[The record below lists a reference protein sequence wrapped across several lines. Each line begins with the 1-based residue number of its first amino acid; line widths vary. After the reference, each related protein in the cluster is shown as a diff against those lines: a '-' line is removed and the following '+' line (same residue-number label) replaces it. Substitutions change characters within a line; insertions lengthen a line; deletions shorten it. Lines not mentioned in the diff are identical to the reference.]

1 MEKGRTVTNIP
12 GAIRTVECG
21 NGIYELV
28 KEPDVLTIVPVRSRR
43 KFRKLLSVIG
53 TVGTFVGAALAIIYL
68 APALGTI
75 LFAVLAGLM
84 FLAMLSGED

>member
-1 MEKGRTVTNIP
+1 MKHEMRNIP
-12 GAIRTVECG
+12 GVVRAVDRG
-21 NGIYELV
+21 NGICELV
-28 KEPDVLTIVPVRSRR
+28 KEPDVLCIMPVRSRR

-75 LFAVLAGLM
+75 LFAALAGLM
-84 FLAMLSGED
+84 FLAMLSGEE

>member
-1 MEKGRTVTNIP
+1 MKHEMRNIP
-12 GAIRTVECG
+12 GVVKAVDRG
-21 NGIYELV
+21 NGICELV
-28 KEPDVLTIVPVRSRR
+28 KEPDVLCIMPVRNRR
-43 KFRKLLSVIG
+43 KFHKLLSVIG

-84 FLAMLSGED
+84 FLAMLSGEE